1 MLNKSDITDTVM
13 ENQLRVFLKVTHLT
27 EEVVLEELTD
37 QESKVE
43 EEEILVTFTTNLL
56 EKNTKNQ
63 LNKLLLLL
71 QLNKFLKNNKNL
83 RNHKHLL

>member
-1 MLNKSDITDTVM
+1 M
-13 ENQLRVFLKVTHLT
+13 ENQLRVFLRVTLLT

-63 LNKLLLLL
+63 LNKLLLPL
-71 QLNKFLKNNKNL
+71 QLNKSLKNNKNPK
-83 RNHKHLL
+83 NHKHLL

>member
-1 MLNKSDITDTVM
+1 M

>member
-1 MLNKSDITDTVM
+1 M
-13 ENQLRVFLKVTHLT
+13 ENQLRVFLRVTLLT

-71 QLNKFLKNNKNL
+71 QLNKSLKNNKNPK
-83 RNHKHLL
+83 NHKHLL

>member
-1 MLNKSDITDTVM
+1 M
-13 ENQLRVFLKVTHLT
+13 ENQLRVFLKVTLLT

-71 QLNKFLKNNKNL
+71 QLNKSLKNNKNL